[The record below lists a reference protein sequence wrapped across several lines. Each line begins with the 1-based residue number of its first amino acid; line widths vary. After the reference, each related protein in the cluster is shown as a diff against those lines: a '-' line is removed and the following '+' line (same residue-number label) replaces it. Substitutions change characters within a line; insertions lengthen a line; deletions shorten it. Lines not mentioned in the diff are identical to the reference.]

1 MNNEVKFLSPFKR
14 MCITIGNLP
23 TAYIESMSYYEGLTF
38 LVNYLANNVIPA
50 VNTNSEA
57 VKELQEKYIELKN
70 YVDNYFENL
79 DVNVV
84 IYGSD
89 WDDTRL
95 TAVFVYNDC
104 LYQLIANNYTV
115 EELCLVIESL
125 DK

>member
-1 MNNEVKFLSPFKR
+1 MSSWKNKIVAL
-14 MCITIGNLP
+14 TIKEEQKK
-23 TAYIESMSYYEGLTF
+23 TISMSVSFLTQYAWNGQIEAFEEGIDATWG
-38 LVNYLANNVIPA
+38 
-50 VNTNSEA
+50 
-57 VKELQEKYIELKN
+57 KEL
-70 YVDNYFENL
+70 DNIYYFENL